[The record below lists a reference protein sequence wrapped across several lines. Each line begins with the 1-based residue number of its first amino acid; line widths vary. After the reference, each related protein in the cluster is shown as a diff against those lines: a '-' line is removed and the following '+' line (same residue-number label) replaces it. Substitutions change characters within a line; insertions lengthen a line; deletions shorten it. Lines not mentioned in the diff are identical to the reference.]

1 MKTLNKT
8 IRKNLLETKDIKKS
22 LLVEQRIIRGRYNFL
37 LESFRTLEKISI
49 DKIFFITLN
58 ESKKLREL
66 NLDKKMIL
74 KEEESFFSSLFSIF
88 GSGIFPSLKEYGAKW
103 IIERTFGEEAAKSM
117 MAQTVIAA
125 FGNLDWESITKL
137 FTDCS
142 FTSKWLVQ
150 TIIEGFVR
158 KYQEKYGASG
168 VFTDTIR
175 NGIVEAIGSNEVID
189 ALSNKLMG
197 FVCNMIGGLKPKME
211 DAYSAIKQKVV
222 AN

>member
-8 IRKNLLETKDIKKS
+8 IRKNLLETKENKEN
-22 LLVEQRIIRGRYNFL
+22 LLVEERIISGRYNFL
-37 LESFRTLEKISI
+37 LESFRSKKKIGI
-49 DKIFFITLN
+49 DKIFFATIN

-66 NLDKKMIL
+66 NLDRKLIL
-74 KEEESFFSSLFSIF
+74 KEEDSFFSSLFSIF
-88 GSGIFPSLKEYGAKW
+88 GSGIFSSIKEYGAKW
-103 IIERTFGEEAAKSM
+103 IIERTFGEDASKSM

-125 FGNLDWESITKL
+125 FGNLEWDSITKL

-142 FTSKWLVQ
+142 YTSKWLVQ
-150 TIIEGFVR
+150 TIIEGFAR
-158 KYQEKYGASG
+158 KYQEKLGTSG
-168 VFTDTIR
+168 VFADTVR